1 MSFFNHYVQ
10 QSSCKHVTFNVLV
23 MESMNF
29 ILQECDAASLGD
41 TSFQTLKDEDDLFLR
56 NNATNRNIPENR
68 KLPIY
73 SHWLCFWFASLF
85 SKMPL
90 FDFSGQKGLTR
101 SRFKEESWDN

>member
-1 MSFFNHYVQ
+1 M
-10 QSSCKHVTFNVLV
+10 

-29 ILQECDAASLGD
+29 SLRGCDAASPRD
-41 TSFQTLKDEDDLFLR
+41 TPFQTLEDDDDVFLR
-56 NNATNRNIPENR
+56 NYATNHHIPEDR

-85 SKMPL
+85 SKIPP

-101 SRFKEESWDN
+101 SRFKEECWHS